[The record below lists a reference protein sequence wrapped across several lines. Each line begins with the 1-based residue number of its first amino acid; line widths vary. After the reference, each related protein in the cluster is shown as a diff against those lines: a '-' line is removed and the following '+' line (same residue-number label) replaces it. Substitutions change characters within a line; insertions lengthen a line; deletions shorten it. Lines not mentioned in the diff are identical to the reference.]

1 METVASWHGEVN
13 YKRYQSLGVVGRL
26 VELGSHDSQL
36 PPRAD
41 PRARA
46 TVLFLL
52 LSPSLLSLPLPFF
65 HTSLSLSLSS
75 SFPSNF
81 LSRSLLPYLP
91 YIRFTRTHAH
101 VPGHGRRG
109 RARARSAYTL
119 TRALSRQYRKLKD
132 WAMIAR
138 GPTWPFHPLPTTLP
152 AIYRAPARLPPR
164 EGKEGREWAFVLL
177 SENYRIGRE
186 K

>member
-1 METVASWHGEVN
+1 MTAN
-13 YKRYQSLGVVGRL
+13 YHPVPTLAHEPPFSSSF
-26 VELGSHDSQL
+26 SHLRFSRF
-36 PPRAD
+36 P
-41 PRARA
+41 
-46 TVLFLL
+46 
-52 LSPSLLSLPLPFF
+52 SPSSTP
-65 HTSLSLSLSS
+65 LSLSLSS

-101 VPGHGRRG
+101 VPGHGRLG
-109 RARARSAYTL
+109 RARARCAYTL